1 MAYTRGGKAGKGI
14 RLKSGEPLPEKY
26 RSKEKLPLHRGT
38 GPDFEHVTGRSD
50 HLPPPKKPPIR
61 GSVEATAPNPFGG
74 GRAEIGEMNF
84 YHRGD
89 RRNELEK
96 RWKIP
101 PKLSFRRTDLQ
112 GPKVV
117 PPHVD
122 VQDMPPED
130 MEFYRTGAPDRPEG
144 IRGTGDRPVLVD
156 PVFGEVI
163 DDKPIL
169 KTQPPE
175 VGDYEGIVIE
185 KEETEIPEETSV
197 VNKIKELALNWGG
210 ILDWPSLIG
219 LKKTSKQLAGS
230 VKNQIKTAFKDG
242 RLGPDKLSAKEN
254 VEIDEIIFYMKKYP
268 EVWDAIVKTRQGEN
282 RQFNEMSDVD
292 IVRHLKAMEQEGTTS
307 LGGRSIIKIKRKRK
321 RNGYSKTWNY

>member
-38 GPDFEHVTGRSD
+38 GPDFEHVTGRFAQ
-50 HLPPPKKPPIR
+50 KPSARVR

-219 LKKTSKQLAGS
+219 LKKTSKQLARS

-254 VEIDEIIFYMKKYP
+254 AEIDEIVFYMKKYP
-268 EVWDAIVKTRQGEN
+268 EVWDAIGKAEFGALNKMTD
-282 RQFNEMSDVD
+282 MD
-292 IVRHLKAMEQEGTTS
+292 IIQSLKEKEKKIGTYGKNVS
-307 LGGRSIIKIKRKRK
+307 PYIRRKNIKKK
-321 RNGYSKTWNY
+321 NGTTWNY